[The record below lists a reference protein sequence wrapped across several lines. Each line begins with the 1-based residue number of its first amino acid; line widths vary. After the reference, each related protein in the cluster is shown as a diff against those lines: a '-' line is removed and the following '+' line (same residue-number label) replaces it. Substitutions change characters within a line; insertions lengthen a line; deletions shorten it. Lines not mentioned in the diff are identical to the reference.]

1 MIIKILTLNPW
12 GDQSRTDASTKV
24 HQKFC
29 INLRLTIKNAKES
42 NYCIKEIYVA
52 WKKIKF
58 KICPQ
63 LRLYRLTGI
72 NFSSS
77 WSNAMLYQVQNRRAK
92 TKCIL
97 CIRPYA
103 NNLKRLENFLY
114 NLIFCFL
121 LFLEKIQI
129 CNVLKLAWV
138 FHRLGRVHKSIDLEK
153 HLIVL
158 LNSLLPEFIRQ
169 M

>member
-52 WKKIKF
+52 WEKIKF

-63 LRLYRLTGI
+63 LRL
-72 NFSSS
+72 
-77 WSNAMLYQVQNRRAK
+77 
-92 TKCIL
+92 
-97 CIRPYA
+97 
-103 NNLKRLENFLY
+103 
-114 NLIFCFL
+114 
-121 LFLEKIQI
+121 
-129 CNVLKLAWV
+129 
-138 FHRLGRVHKSIDLEK
+138 
-153 HLIVL
+153 
-158 LNSLLPEFIRQ
+158 
-169 M
+169 